1 MKERKNLSNCK
12 RIVIKFGTNVVTRE
26 SGDIALSRLYN
37 LIENISDLHKQGK
50 EILIVSSGAVGMG
63 KKVINLKTK
72 PKTLPLKQACA
83 AIGQG
88 KLLYLYEEGFNKLSI
103 PIAQVLLTENDFS
116 DRKRYLNL
124 RSALNTLLELGV
136 IPIIN
141 ENDVVSTS
149 ELKPYEKE
157 EERKINF
164 GDNDKLSA
172 LVMSKLDADLLI
184 ILSDVD
190 GLYDCNPKTNC
201 DAKIIHTVDNLTND
215 INLMCDDCHSENSR
229 GGMKTKLEAAKI
241 AVNSGGKAIIA
252 NGKQLNVIKDLFSN
266 KEIGTIFLPI
276 NQMSSKKRWIAY
288 ATSING
294 SIVVNNGAKKALV
307 EKYASLL
314 PAGVIN
320 VKNHFN
326 SGDVV
331 SIIDTEGNEFA
342 RGMINYSSEE
352 SQKLIG
358 LHSEEIES
366 VIHHKNYDALIT
378 RDNIVIFND

>member
-12 RIVIKFGTNVVTRE
+12 RIVIKFGTNVVTRK

-37 LIENISDLHKQGK
+37 LIENIADLHKQGK

-63 KKVINLKTK
+63 KKVINLKSK

-103 PIAQVLLTENDFS
+103 PIAQVLLTENDFT

-149 ELKPYEKE
+149 ELKPYEE
-157 EERKINF
+157 DGERKINF

-201 DAKIIHTVDNLTND
+201 DAKIIHTVDNLTSN

-252 NGKQLNVIKDLFSN
+252 NGKQLNIIKDLFSS
-266 KEIGTIFLPI
+266 KQVGTIFLPI

-294 SIVVNNGAKKALV
+294 SIIVNTGAKKALL
-307 EKYASLL
+307 EKCASLL
-314 PAGVIN
+314 PAGVID
-320 VKNHFN
+320 VKNSFN

-352 SQKLIG
+352 SQ
-358 LHSEEIES
+358 
-366 VIHHKNYDALIT
+366 N
-378 RDNIVIFND
+378 